1 MRTIV
6 GNLRRQHEKVH
17 VAEDQIADAVERV
30 ITSHAVSSSIA
41 SLALKVADERAM
53 ENDGNTFLEPKAQ
66 QLALAQMGKGA
77 PAQPNLAAAAT
88 AALRGG
94 RRGVMGVV
102 QQALAAEEG
111 AAGGGEEALEYD
123 KEGRK
128 PVPRSYAESGF
139 PDTPSTS
146 KSWQD
151 AMSAWQ
157 QEGIAAKPDE
167 RFPALA
173 NGAALTNTHQLGLSA
188 LALQTLAHNPASGVT
203 GPAAGTFG
211 GLWDQHAADKYLQHQ
226 AVAIKYGYNPG
237 AHSAYYGAAG
247 APGASKA
254 YSDGPYSTYLRARN
268 SVQQELAERGRRSQ
282 LPVSQLG
289 KDFFVGGVHTP
300 PRARALRGVYIAP
313 VSELVKIFFGFF
325 FGWGVVFALLL
336 LGSTCSTGEEEVGEE
351 GRGKGGEGW

>member
-6 GNLRRQHEKVH
+6 GNLQRQHEKVH

-53 ENDGNTFLEPKAQ
+53 ENDGNAFLEPKAQ

-94 RRGVMGVV
+94 GGGGVMGVV

-111 AAGGGEEALEYD
+111 AAAGGGEGEEALVYD

-128 PVPRSYAESGF
+128 PVPRSYADSGF
-139 PDTPSTS
+139 PDTPSAS

-151 AMSAWQ
+151 AMSQWQ
-157 QEGIAAKPDE
+157 EEGIAAKPDE
-167 RFPALA
+167 RFPVLA
-173 NGAALTNTHQLGLSA
+173 NGAALTNMHQLGLSA

-211 GLWDQHAADKYLQHQ
+211 GLWDQQAADKYLQHQ

-254 YSDGPYSTYLRARN
+254 YSGGPYSMYLRARN
-268 SVQQELAERGRRSQ
+268 SVRQQLAQRGQRSQ
-282 LPVSQLG
+282 LPVSELG
-289 KDFFVGGVHTP
+289 KIFSWFFFLGGVSC
-300 PRARALRGVYIAP
+300 ALAFGVY
-313 VSELVKIFFGFF
+313 
-325 FGWGVVFALLL
+325 
-336 LGSTCSTGEEEVGEE
+336 STG
-351 GRGKGGEGW
+351 GKERVEWGEG